1 MADNTAAIAAIRELL
16 RSGVTST
23 NTDGTSVT
31 IDPESLRKELAHLIA
46 TDDTE
51 AALRPRTFGVNFSG
65 F

>member
-1 MADNTAAIAAIRELL
+1 MADNTAAIAAIREIL

-31 IDPESLRKELAHLIA
+31 VDPESLRKELAYLIA

-51 AALRPRTFGVNFSG
+51 AALRPRTFGVKLSG
-65 F
+65 L